1 MRVLVIDDHTLF
13 RSGLEE
19 LLRRRGIQVV
29 AAIGSGREGVDAA
42 RDLDPEVILLDLR
55 MPDMDGLAVLA
66 ALREAGVTTP
76 VVILTTS
83 REDRDLIQSLRSGAQ
98 GYLLKDMEP
107 DDLVSALGEVV
118 AGKTVVVPDMAG
130 VLARVVQGEEAE
142 EDDRGASRFSILTR
156 REREILCHLANGR
169 SNKMIAR
176 ELDIA
181 EGTVKLHV
189 KSILRKLEVHSR
201 VEAAV
206 IAVEQGLCD
215 NPARGR

>member
-1 MRVLVIDDHTLF
+1 MRILVIDDHTLF

-29 AAIGSGREGVDAA
+29 AAIGSGREGVAAA

-55 MPDMDGLAVLA
+55 MPDMDGLSVLS
-66 ALREAGVTTP
+66 ALRAEGIETP
-76 VVILTTS
+76 IVILTTS
-83 REDRDLIQSLRSGAQ
+83 REEKDLIQSLRSGAQ

-107 DDLVSALGEVV
+107 DDLVSALGEVL

-130 VLARVVQGEEAE
+130 VLARVVQGEEGGE
-142 EDDRGASRFSILTR
+142 EERGASRFSILTR

-215 NPARGR
+215 NPAGGN